1 MSQQYLNRIQ
11 KIDYL
16 IRIKAT
22 GSPRQ
27 FARKLSISQST
38 LFKYLGDMK
47 SLGAP
52 IIFSYDRS
60 TYLYETEGFFDFKFQ
75 EKALEERTPSTS
87 E

>member
-1 MSQQYLNRIQ
+1 MNNRYLNRIQ

-27 FARKLSISQST
+27 FARKLSISPST

-52 IIFSYDRS
+52 ITFCHHRS
-60 TYLYETEGFFDFKFQ
+60 TYLYEREGTFDFKFQ
-75 EKALEERTPSTS
+75 EKTIEA
-87 E
+87 

>member
-1 MSQQYLNRIQ
+1 MSKQYLSRIQ
-11 KIDYL
+11 NIDYL
-16 IRIKAT
+16 IRKKAT

-47 SLGAP
+47 NLGAP
-52 IIFSYDRS
+52 IIFCYDRS
-60 TYLYETEGFFDFKFQ
+60 TYLYEREGFFDFKFQ
-75 EKALEERTPSTS
+75 ENSLEVKTPIRS

>member
-1 MSQQYLNRIQ
+1 MSQQYLSRIQ
-11 KIDYL
+11 TIDYL

-47 SLGAP
+47 ALGAP
-52 IIFSYDRS
+52 IVFSYDRS
-60 TYLYETEGFFDFKFQ
+60 TYLYEREGFFDFKFQ
-75 EKALEERTPSTS
+75 EQAFELKTPIMS